1 MKKLFLLLLCLF
13 CSSELFASNIIK
25 LPLETVEKQALES
38 SPKIKQAQSVAEAQQ
53 SVYES
58 VDSYLYPSVTFDAK
72 GGWVSKVPE
81 MKLGYN
87 ALKFGDNW
95 SYSLG
100 PTLSYTVFDN
110 GKRNDKVKSE
120 TSFYLAKKHEIEA
133 VKKQVLLET
142 RKAYF
147 KIQRDLE
154 RIYFL
159 FEYMKLTQKQFKDI
173 NSSFK
178 IGSKSRLDVIMAEK
192 QFLKSK
198 IEISSARAALSQDLS
213 ELFKITGT
221 DFSINADYPSDYR
234 ISSEELDGAV
244 SSVIEVDSPD
254 ASLEKFTPFE
264 SFNFDSMQDKLLS
277 YDETVKAYEYMSSS
291 YKSELYPKI
300 NLSAGT
306 YFEYPNGPIIENIS
320 QTRTNAVMIMPL
332 FEKSRTKKQAESQKN
347 LSKSVMFQKQDM
359 IENLK
364 SIFDFSKRRLYS
376 LKIENGLVE
385 KMIEDS
391 RTAVNLTYD
400 AYKAGTVTF
409 LEVQNANID
418 LLSAQTELANLK
430 IEKLNCLAVMDNLG
444 K

>member
-1 MKKLFLLLLCLF
+1 MKKSFLLLLCLF
-13 CSSELFASNIIK
+13 CSSRLFASNIIN
-25 LPLETVEKQALES
+25 LPLETVEKQALEY
-38 SPKIKQAQSVAEAQQ
+38 SPKIKQAQSAAEAQQ

-58 VDSYLYPSVTFDAK
+58 FDSYLYPSVTFDAK

-120 TSFYLAKKHEIEA
+120 TSSYLAKKHEFEA

-178 IGSKSRLDVIMAEK
+178 VGSKSRLDVIMAEK

-213 ELFKITGT
+213 DLFKITGT

-244 SSVIEVDSPD
+244 SSVIAVDSPD
-254 ASLEKFTPFE
+254 ASLSKFSLFE
-264 SFNFDSMQDKLLS
+264 SFNFDSMQEKLLS
-277 YDETVKAYEYMSSS
+277 YDEAVKAYEYMSDSLR
-291 YKSELYPKI
+291 SELYPKI

-306 YFEYPNGPIIENIS
+306 YFEYPDGPIVESIS
-320 QTRTNAVMIMPL
+320 QTRANAAVSVPL
-332 FEKSRTKKQAESQKN
+332 FEKSRTKKQAESQKS
-347 LSKSVMFQKQDM
+347 LSKSVMFQKQDVF
-359 IENLK
+359 ENLK

-391 RTAVNLTYD
+391 KTAVKLTYD

>member
-1 MKKLFLLLLCLF
+1 MKKLFFLSLCLF
-13 CSSELFASNIIK
+13 CSSELFASSIVK
-25 LPLETVEKQALES
+25 LPLETVEKQALEF
-38 SPKIKQAQSVAEAQQ
+38 SPKIRQAQAAAEAQQ

-58 VDSYLYPSVTFDAK
+58 FDSYLYPSVTFDAK

-100 PTLSYTVFDN
+100 PSLSYTVFDN

-120 TSFYLAKKHEIEA
+120 TSSYLAKKHEVEA

-159 FEYMKLTQKQFKDI
+159 FEYMKLTQKQFQDI

-198 IEISSARAALSQDLS
+198 IEISAARAVLSQDLS
-213 ELFKITGT
+213 ELFKITCT

-254 ASLEKFTPFE
+254 SSLQKLSPFEKF
-264 SFNFDSMQDKLLS
+264 SFDILQDRLLS
-277 YDETVKAYEYMSSS
+277 YDETVKAYEYMSDF

-300 NLSAGT
+300 NFSAGT
-306 YFEYPNGPIIENIS
+306 YFEYPNGPIVESIS
-320 QTRTNAVMIMPL
+320 QTRTNAVMSMPL
-332 FEKSRTKKQAESQKN
+332 FEKSRTKKQAESQKSI
-347 LSKSVMFQKQDM
+347 SKSVIFQKQDV

-364 SIFDFSKRRLYS
+364 NVFDFSKRRLYS
-376 LKIENGLVE
+376 LKIESGLVE
-385 KMIEDS
+385 EMIDDS
-391 RTAVNLTYD
+391 KTAVKLTYD
-400 AYKAGTVTF
+400 AYNAGTVTF